1 MSQRYHHPLE
11 EGFTERIH
19 TPAGVR
25 SLVESSHLM
34 DLLRELDKDGHD
46 VSGAL
51 AELVALINYVTSS
64 QMSMRELQTHLD
76 FCTMQLR
83 QHLR

>member
-1 MSQRYHHPLE
+1 MSQHYHHPLE

-34 DLLRELDKDGHD
+34 DLLRKLDKNGHD

-51 AELVALINYVTSS
+51 AELVALINYVSSS
-64 QMSMRELQTHLD
+64 QVSMRELQTHLD
-76 FCTMQLR
+76 FCALQIRQQLN
-83 QHLR
+83 

>member
-1 MSQRYHHPLE
+1 MSQQYHHPLDA
-11 EGFTERIH
+11 GFSERIH

-34 DLLRELDKDGHD
+34 DLLRELDKNGHD

-76 FCTMQLR
+76 FCTLQLK
-83 QHLR
+83 QQLK